1 MNDKREAASGASP
14 QSKWIIYGLAA
25 WQLFIG
31 LGAVVGGLGLVLDPS
46 GGNLGLPLAW
56 LERSPF
62 PDYLIPGLYLLLVN
76 GVGSLVG
83 GILSWRRHRYAGE
96 IGMALGAL
104 LMLWIIAQVWWIGL
118 SHWLQPV
125 YFSFGVVEL
134 SLGRQVR
141 AGFLAENGS
150 G

>member
-1 MNDKREAASGASP
+1 MNDMRGATP
-14 QSKWIIYGLAA
+14 QNKWIIYGLAA

-56 LERSPF
+56 LERAPF

-83 GILSWRRHRYAGE
+83 SVLSWRRRHYAGE

-141 AGFLAENGS
+141 AGFL
-150 G
+150 